1 MPKNLDLTEN
11 LEKYIINHS
20 EDLHPVQK
28 EIIEENNKLGEIKR
42 MQISISQAYFFQI
55 IIKIAKIKKIL
66 EIGTFTGFSALS
78 MALALP
84 EDGELITL
92 DKDEKTSFVAQGFF
106 KKANLSNIIKQIT
119 KPALETI
126 EDFKKGNKIFDLIF
140 IDADKENYKN
150 YYENSLEL
158 LKKDGLLIV
167 DNILWR
173 GNVADILKK
182 DKFTDIMR
190 DFNNYIKKDN
200 RVEKIIL
207 PLGDGL
213 SVCIKR

>member
-28 EIIEENNKLGEIKR
+28 NLIEKNNKLGEIKR
-42 MQISISQAYFFQI
+42 MQISISQAHFFQI
-55 IIKIAKIKKIL
+55 LIKTAKIKTIL

-84 EDGELITL
+84 KDGELITL
-92 DKDEKTSFVAQGFF
+92 DRDEKISLVAQSFF
-106 KKANLSNIIKQIT
+106 KKANLSNIIKQII
-119 KPALETI
+119 KPALETLK
-126 EDFKKGNKIFDLIF
+126 DLKKSNKMFDLIF

-158 LKKDGLLIV
+158 LKKNGLLII
-167 DNILWR
+167 DNVLWR

-182 DKFTDIMR
+182 DKFIDIMR
-190 DFNNYIKKDN
+190 DFNSYVKKDN
-200 RVEKIIL
+200 RIEKFIL

-213 SVCIKR
+213 SICVKR

>member
-20 EDLHPVQK
+20 ENLHQVQR
-28 EIIEENNKLGEIKR
+28 EIINENNKLGEIKR
-42 MQISISQAYFFQI
+42 MQISISQAHFFQI
-55 IIKIAKIKKIL
+55 LIKTAKIKKIL

-78 MALALP
+78 MGLVLP
-84 EDGELITL
+84 KDGELITL
-92 DKDEKTSFVAQGFF
+92 DKNEKTNLLAKSFF

-119 KPALETI
+119 KPALDTLK
-126 EDFKKGNKIFDLIF
+126 DLKKDNKIFDLIF

-158 LKKDGLLIV
+158 LKKDGLLII

-173 GNVADILKK
+173 GNVADKLKN
-182 DKFTDIMR
+182 DKFIDIMR
-190 DFNNYIKKDN
+190 DFNSYVKKDN
-200 RVEKIIL
+200 RVESIIL

-213 SVCIKR
+213 SICIKR

>member
-20 EDLHPVQK
+20 ENLHQVQR
-28 EIIEENNKLGEIKR
+28 EIINENNKLGEIKR
-42 MQISISQAYFFQI
+42 MQISISQAHFFQI
-55 IIKIAKIKKIL
+55 LIKTAKIKKIL

-78 MALALP
+78 MGLVLP
-84 EDGELITL
+84 KDGELITL
-92 DKDEKTSFVAQGFF
+92 DKNEKTNLLAKSFF

-119 KPALETI
+119 KPALDTLK
-126 EDFKKGNKIFDLIF
+126 DLKKDNKVFDLIF

-158 LKKDGLLIV
+158 LKKDGLLII

-173 GNVADILKK
+173 GNVADKLKN
-182 DKFTDIMR
+182 DKFIDIMR
-190 DFNNYIKKDN
+190 DFNSYVKKDN
-200 RVEKIIL
+200 RVESIIL

-213 SVCIKR
+213 SICIKR